1 MAPHPLSVA
10 TPTLSPSRRPYRG
23 APQSP
28 SRSQTTGT
36 GTGSSLGEKR
46 KRTRSPGKKLDDQQY
61 ARYPVTV
68 QPVVRISDL
77 PSSVRPRVLAMR
89 AIGKGQKI
97 FHKRYASWKEEVG
110 SGIEE
115 EDTAMYTHG
124 LEEGEQRNPLGS
136 IGLEW

>member
-28 SRSQTTGT
+28 SRSQTNSDLSGTGTGT

-46 KRTRSPGKKLDDQQY
+46 KRTGSPGKKLDDQQY

-68 QPVVRISDL
+68 QPV
-77 PSSVRPRVLAMR
+77 
-89 AIGKGQKI
+89 
-97 FHKRYASWKEEVG
+97 
-110 SGIEE
+110 
-115 EDTAMYTHG
+115 
-124 LEEGEQRNPLGS
+124 
-136 IGLEW
+136 